1 MDSLCD
7 NTGRIKPEPVRT
19 KKTEYLRAVFYVG
32 IGLLLGSGISR
43 KFTAFLEENE
53 LFVPDEEDVD

>member
-32 IGLLLGSGISR
+32 IGESLQYS
-43 KFTAFLEENE
+43 KFVNSNKNI
-53 LFVPDEEDVD
+53 